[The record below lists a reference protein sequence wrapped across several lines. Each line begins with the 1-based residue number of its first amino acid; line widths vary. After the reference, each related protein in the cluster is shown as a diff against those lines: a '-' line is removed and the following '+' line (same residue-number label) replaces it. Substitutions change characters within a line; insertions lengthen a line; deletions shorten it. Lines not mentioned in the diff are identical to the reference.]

1 MKIFTYLATLF
12 ICSSVICQDY
22 KSKFID
28 ANEHYSA
35 QEYLLAIE
43 KYEDI
48 LINAEHQDVYY
59 NHGNAYYRVGDI
71 GNSIWAYEK
80 ALKLSPRDSDINF
93 NINYLRTMVRDKII
107 PPNNMYLISLYKSL
121 VLKFT
126 ISDLILFIGLLF
138 LFLSIKYILNFYTN
152 VINPVNTII
161 NYITIAFI
169 VTLSWLTLDKYW
181 NVSDK
186 YHGVIVASAVDVR
199 SSPLDRGEN
208 VIFRVH
214 EGTKV
219 EIQNF
224 QSGWSE
230 IVLLDGKKG
239 WVLSK
244 DIREI

>member
-1 MKIFTYLATLF
+1 
-12 ICSSVICQDY
+12 
-22 KSKFID
+22 
-28 ANEHYSA
+28 
-35 QEYLLAIE
+35 
-43 KYEDI
+43 
-48 LINAEHQDVYY
+48 
-59 NHGNAYYRVGDI
+59 
-71 GNSIWAYEK
+71 
-80 ALKLSPRDSDINF
+80 
-93 NINYLRTMVRDKII
+93 
-107 PPNNMYLISLYKSL
+107 
-121 VLKFT
+121 
-126 ISDLILFIGLLF
+126 
-138 LFLSIKYILNFYTN
+138 
-152 VINPVNTII
+152 
-161 NYITIAFI
+161 
-169 VTLSWLTLDKYW
+169 LTLDKYW